1 MSVSL
6 LEIVVLPNGD
16 IALQRANEKDEPL
29 ISISFSEEVQEFL
42 LDAKMDMAKVMI
54 DAGVE
59 LFEQLGSD
67 SMQMEED
74 SLEVGSSPRILH

>member
-16 IALQRANEKDEPL
+16 IALQRANKKDEPL

>member
-16 IALQRANEKDEPL
+16 IALQRANEKDVPL
-29 ISISFSEEVQEFL
+29 IRISFSEEVLDFL